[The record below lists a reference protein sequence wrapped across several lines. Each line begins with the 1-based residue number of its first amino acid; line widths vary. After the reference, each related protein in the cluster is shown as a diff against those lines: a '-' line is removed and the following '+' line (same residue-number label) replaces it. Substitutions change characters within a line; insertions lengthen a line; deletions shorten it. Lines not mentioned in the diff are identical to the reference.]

1 MGRLPVVSS
10 NWLNEGPDEG
20 RQAERWP
27 EKLRRFAHHF
37 QIKPNEMAN
46 RMISA
51 GMRALEQENPLYE
64 PDFVIEYRNSVVI
77 PRIKELLNEQKLA
90 EQFDPFSDVPK
101 KLIKD
106 GWPLAGLKEQSN
118 LHFRELVDGLLLV

>member
-1 MGRLPVVSS
+1 
-10 NWLNEGPDEG
+10 
-20 RQAERWP
+20 
-27 EKLRRFAHHF
+27 
-37 QIKPNEMAN
+37 
-46 RMISA
+46 MISA

-64 PDFVIEYRNSVVI
+64 PDFVIEYRNSIVI

-106 GWPLAGLKEQSN
+106 GWPLEGLKEQSN
-118 LHFRELVDGLLLV
+118 LHFRELVDGLLLGKTPEEALSHITEDRTSQPRLSRNTKNHL